1 MDNNLNKNKYDWTL
15 LLVISILFVT
25 GIVLITSATQFD
37 KKRLI
42 IQSLSFV
49 MGIFVILMSAM
60 FDYRIIK
67 RYDKQLYIATIVLLL
82 LVYVPGLG
90 KAQFGA
96 RSWINLGFMDFQT
109 SEAAKITFTLAYA
122 SFLDRRRNKLDTTSE
137 ILPALMYPVP
147 ILLLL
152 LKQPDLGGVIVFIS
166 ITLACL
172 FVAGLN
178 LRFIFNS
185 LVIFALSTP
194 IIYKFILRDHQRVRI
209 DAFLNPGD
217 PSYEGNFQ
225 VIQSMTAIG
234 SGGFFGKG
242 LFNGTIS
249 QYGFLPVTESDFI
262 FAVLG
267 EEFGFVG
274 MAFVIILFFLF
285 LSRIYSISKHAKD
298 FYGTLV
304 TTGFMGMLFYQ
315 IMQNIGMTIGLM
327 PVTGVTL
334 PFVSYGGSS
343 MLTTLI
349 TIALIINIYSKS
361 HSSFAY

>member
-1 MDNNLNKNKYDWTL
+1 MNNNLNKNKYDWSL
-15 LLVISILFVT
+15 LLIISILFVT

-37 KKRLI
+37 KKRLM

-60 FDYRIIK
+60 FDYRIMK
-67 RYDKQLYIATIVLLL
+67 RYEKQLYIATIVLLL

-122 SFLDRRRNKLDTTSE
+122 SFLDRRKNKLDTMSE

-166 ITLACL
+166 ITLVCL

-178 LRFIFNS
+178 LKFIFNS

-274 MAFVIILFFLF
+274 MAVVIILFFLF

-315 IMQNIGMTIGLM
+315 ILQNIGMTIGLM

-343 MLTTLI
+343 MLTTMI

>member
-1 MDNNLNKNKYDWTL
+1 MDNNLNKKKYDWSL
-15 LLVISILFVT
+15 LLIISILFVI
-25 GIVLITSATQFD
+25 GIVLIASATQFD

-42 IQSLSFV
+42 IQSVSFA
-49 MGIFVILMSAM
+49 MGMTAIFMSGVL
-60 FDYRIIK
+60 DYRILK
-67 RYDKQLYIATIVLLL
+67 RYDTHLYIATIALLL
-82 LVYVPGLG
+82 LVYVPGIG

-122 SFLDRRRNKLDTTSE
+122 SFLDRRKNRLDTMSE
-137 ILPALMYPVP
+137 ILPALVYPVP

-152 LKQPDLGGVIVFIS
+152 LKQPDLGGVIVFTS
-166 ITLACL
+166 ITLVCL

-274 MAFVIILFFLF
+274 MAVVIILFFLF

-315 IMQNIGMTIGLM
+315 ILQNIGMTIGLM

-343 MLTTLI
+343 MLTTMMI
-349 TIALIINIYSKS
+349 IALIMNIYSKS